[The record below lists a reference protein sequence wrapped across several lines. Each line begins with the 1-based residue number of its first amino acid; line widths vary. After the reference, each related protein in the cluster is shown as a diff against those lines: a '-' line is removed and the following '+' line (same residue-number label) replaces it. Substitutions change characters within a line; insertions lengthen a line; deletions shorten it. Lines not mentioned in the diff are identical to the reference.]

1 MFRHAGVPG
10 PLDWKL
16 FSVKGRVNTQRP
28 GPGRGLYLERLDAKL
43 HEDCNNRDRGPQ
55 EGSTQADLSVIIIT
69 SLE

>member
-28 GPGRGLYLERLDAKL
+28 GPGRGLYLEGLDAKL
-43 HEDCNNRDRGPQ
+43 HEDYNNGHRSAPHKP
-55 EGSTQADLSVIIIT
+55 LSVIIIT